1 MVLVPVTNMRYGCH
15 NQLIVT
21 YDTHA
26 ECEDGILAEFA
37 TDWADEEVTVHN
49 SESDMLISWH
59 ISRQRSPI
67 HILEGGTK
75 KRR

>member
-1 MVLVPVTNMRYGCH
+1 MTDITRSLILEKRPKERQTLEVWGSLRGPNLRWRPVSFCTVVTVTNMRYGCH

-37 TDWADEEVTVHN
+37 TD
-49 SESDMLISWH
+49 
-59 ISRQRSPI
+59 
-67 HILEGGTK
+67 
-75 KRR
+75 